1 MYKVYVL
8 PSNCVDL
15 HAWPNPKV
23 LFLHIKA
30 RSFINISIWCLALG
44 NVYLLF
50 EKKVNVQLNCVS
62 MGNKKKSAPNRFN
75 RGEVA
80 WPLIEELID
89 IFPHLG
95 APHSEMFKCFTYFFH
110 SSSLSFFSSSNVSS
124 LSISFEPVC
133 GRLVS
138 ANLDRPILK
147 IDPEFRQSNDFGF
160 WSD

>member
-1 MYKVYVL
+1 MISIWGIYTTEFEKKTPESVYKVYVL
-8 PSNCVDL
+8 PSICVDL

-50 EKKVNVQLNCVS
+50 EKKWMFNSIAYRWVIRL
-62 MGNKKKSAPNRFN
+62 KKSAPNRFN

-110 SSSLSFFSSSNVSS
+110 SPSLSFFF
-124 LSISFEPVC
+124 SFVRFFALHFVWAC
-133 GRLVS
+133 VR
-138 ANLDRPILK
+138 
-147 IDPEFRQSNDFGF
+147 
-160 WSD
+160 